1 MKKRGGLGAVFL
13 PDRADSVD
21 RVGFARALDF
31 NVGESELGGVLDG
44 ELDHAVP
51 VRGCGQR
58 AWLFVRG
65 ITGRDEQDSI
75 QL

>member
-1 MKKRGGLGAVFL
+1 
-13 PDRADSVD
+13 
-21 RVGFARALDF
+21 LDF
-31 NVGESELGGVLDG
+31 NVRESELWSVLDG

-65 ITGRDEQDSI
+65 ITGRDEQDAI
-75 QL
+75 QLQELSGRSGN